1 MSDLIANVVGSAAAI
16 CSITS
21 FAPQAV
27 KIWKERDASSV
38 SLKTYSL
45 TVTCFVLWVVYG
57 VMTQAWPVTVANA
70 CALVMASGV
79 LVIGVEKATKLLTWV
94 TGTDKTYRAG
104 IRLGAALAATP
115 LLAADMHQEGRFNL
129 QFTASSAALERQ
141 TRP

>member
-45 TVTCFVLWVVYG
+45 TVTCFVLWVGYG
-57 VMTQAWPVTVANA
+57 VLTGAWPIIVANA
-70 CALVMASGV
+70 CALVMAAAV
-79 LVIGVEKATKLLTWV
+79 LGMKW
-94 TGTDKTYRAG
+94 
-104 IRLGAALAATP
+104 
-115 LLAADMHQEGRFNL
+115 RF
-129 QFTASSAALERQ
+129 RDGD
-141 TRP
+141 PG